1 MLGGEST
8 GKLELP
14 CCETPLPTS
23 SNKPNW
29 ALDSP
34 QPLDENSLSL
44 PKQIFSNFKLKAAG
58 ALNGGGDGSFAAF
71 KGGVLATVSPRPC
84 SQSCDL
90 LTSLTELPMNWFFT
104 LSLAVYAV
112 RNKIKPTINSLV
124 KLIKMVIS
132 QAVKLGAGEMN
143 FWHGSVSVQ
152 SLSQ

>member
-1 MLGGEST
+1 M
-8 GKLELP
+8 KF
-14 CCETPLPTS
+14 
-23 SNKPNW
+23 SNKCSADTRSVP
-29 ALDSP
+29 
-34 QPLDENSLSL
+34 SLHVR
-44 PKQIFSNFKLKAAG
+44 NH
-58 ALNGGGDGSFAAF
+58 
-71 KGGVLATVSPRPC
+71 V
-84 SQSCDL
+84 
-90 LTSLTELPMNWFFT
+90 TSLTELPMSWLFT